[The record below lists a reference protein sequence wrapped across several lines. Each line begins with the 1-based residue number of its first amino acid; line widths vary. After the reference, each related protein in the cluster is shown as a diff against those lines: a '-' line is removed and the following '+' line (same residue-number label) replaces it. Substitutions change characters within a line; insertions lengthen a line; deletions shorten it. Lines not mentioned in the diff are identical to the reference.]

1 MKVLFVHAI
10 VEQDAGHDML
20 RALDSLGYETEE
32 YSVIQLRPSFLED
45 EEIGTLEVYIR
56 EHQIQLAISIHFV
69 MNAAMAAY
77 KTGIKYCAVLWD
89 APFVEIYNPMSKLNN
104 VWISTFDKLDRN
116 RFLEYGMRHVL
127 YQPLAVSREK
137 AAEWDQEIQTVLQG
151 KYMYDISFIGSLY
164 EKNAYDRY
172 LDKIPIDMRYYF
184 NSIFEEAAFK
194 WDGVNRVYGKTGP
207 EIIEYIKRVSPDFQ
221 IPNKQDI
228 PDVQYF
234 EALALI
240 RKIANIERVAVLN
253 LLAEQHSVT
262 VYTPDRKTAEEKLR
276 NVRIGPPVEY
286 GKATALAYAGSRI
299 NLHIALK
306 GIEGGT
312 SLRVMDIMSAGGFVM
327 SSYCAETAEL
337 YEEDK
342 QIVMFRDPEE
352 LLYKTDY
359 YLKHDEERRKI
370 AQAGYARVMR
380 SYTYEVRMRMLM
392 EWLEGNG

>member
-1 MKVLFVHAI
+1 
-10 VEQDAGHDML
+10 
-20 RALDSLGYETEE
+20 
-32 YSVIQLRPSFLED
+32 
-45 EEIGTLEVYIR
+45 
-56 EHQIQLAISIHFV
+56 
-69 MNAAMAAY
+69 
-77 KTGIKYCAVLWD
+77 
-89 APFVEIYNPMSKLNN
+89 
-104 VWISTFDKLDRN
+104 
-116 RFLEYGMRHVL
+116 
-127 YQPLAVSREK
+127 
-137 AAEWDQEIQTVLQG
+137 
-151 KYMYDISFIGSLY
+151 
-164 EKNAYDRY
+164 
-172 LDKIPIDMRYYF
+172 MRYYF

-342 QIVMFRDPEE
+342 EIVMFRDPEE